1 MASNGNF
8 VQQEQYKNVGQAAYA
23 DADPNTADRSL
34 SKEQVGWFFVEQY
47 YTTLSQQPEK
57 LHLFYNKIS
66 QFVYGLEAEVT
77 NVAVGRQQIQE
88 RIKALEF
95 LDCKVRVSNV
105 DTQGSFDNI
114 VIQVIGE
121 TSSKGDESKKF
132 VQTFVLAQQ
141 PSGYF
146 VLNDILRYISEDE
159 EDNST
164 APADTPVES
173 QEPAPTV
180 AEPECAEGNGTEE
193 PKLDA
198 EAVDEKLNEAAVS
211 QNEPLN
217 GNLVAEHPK
226 IAEADPEPAAEVPS
240 QVTAEET
247 AASPEK
253 SEKASPSPAAQPKQE
268 EAVAVAAPPASAPIP
283 SSSDSSAPIP
293 SSAPTPA
300 TTSTPAPAPAPAP
313 AAPPKPMTWAGRA
326 AAAAT
331 GPRPVV
337 PLPKAAN
344 TPAPAVATGAGA
356 PVAPS
361 TAPPA
366 ASAAANPV
374 LSPASAKAVPVAR
387 PAAPAAHIPETAT
400 KESTGWKTAG
410 VDSKRQTRS
419 QSISTHAAGKEGTL
433 AYVKFVNEKVRDADL
448 RNALSACGEL
458 AYFDI
463 NRQKNCAFVEFKTV
477 EGYQAAVAANPHPV
491 NGAEVVVEPRRPK
504 TTGHGATNY
513 HTHRGNGSGG
523 RGRGGSD
530 GSRIGQGSQRGN
542 YSGQSRGRGGAVR
555 GRGGAQATNA

>member
-1 MASNGNF
+1 MTSNGNF
-8 VQQEQYKNVGQAAYA
+8 VQQEQYKNVGQAAHA
-23 DADPNTADRSL
+23 DADPNTVNRSL
-34 SKEQVGWFFVEQY
+34 SKEEVGWFFVEQY
-47 YTTLSQQPEK
+47 YTTLSRQPEK
-57 LHLFYNKIS
+57 LHLFYNKVS
-66 QFVYGLEAEVT
+66 QFVYGQEAEVT

-105 DTQGSFDNI
+105 DTQASFDNI

-121 TSSKGDESKKF
+121 TSNKGDESKKF

-164 APADTPVES
+164 APVDTPVES

-180 AEPECAEGNGTEE
+180 AEPECAEENGTEE
-193 PKLDA
+193 SKLDA

-226 IAEADPEPAAEVPS
+226 IAEAKPEPAAEVPS

-253 SEKASPSPAAQPKQE
+253 TETASPPPAY
-268 EAVAVAAPPASAPIP
+268 VAVAPAPAAP
-283 SSSDSSAPIP
+283 APIP
-293 SSAPTPA
+293 SSAPSPTPA
-300 TTSTPAPAPAPAP
+300 TTSTPAAVSAPAAPAAP

-326 AAAAT
+326 AAAS

-344 TPAPAVATGAGA
+344 TPAPTVATGAGA
-356 PVAPS
+356 PAAPS

-366 ASAAANPV
+366 ASAAANPTT
-374 LSPASAKAVPVAR
+374 SPASARSVPAAR
-387 PAAPAAHIPETAT
+387 PAAPAAHLPETAA

-542 YSGQSRGRGGAVR
+542 YTGQNRGRGGAVR
-555 GRGGAQATNA
+555 GRGGAQVTNA